1 MCTLHN
7 FVRLYVKKEKKKEK
21 EKGNSIYFELE
32 IFGAEEEV
40 SKENGIEQ
48 HNHGQ
53 GFSLVF
59 FWTFE

>member
-7 FVRLYVKKEKKKEK
+7 FVRLYVKKEKKKGK

-53 GFSLVF
+53 GFP
-59 FWTFE
+59 